1 MPHATGPKIAI
12 VTDSAACIPPAFV
25 QKYDIRIVRYQLIW
39 DGQTYLDGQGLTH
52 AEFYRRFRESQ
63 TYPTTAQPTL
73 GSFVEVYAELAQ
85 EAEGIVPIHIP
96 ERLSSAIRTA
106 RIAAREVSPTPVR
119 VIDANAAA
127 GAQAFV
133 ALAAARA
140 AEAGSDLEQVV
151 SVAEE
156 CTKHVGM
163 YAAIETLEHLRRGG
177 RIGQAATL
185 VGSRLRIQPVM
196 TLIEGEVRVV
206 GVTRSR
212 QRAKDC
218 ILDELAQRVGESPI
232 RASVFH
238 ADVAEEAAQL
248 AEQVQ
253 QRFDCTEFFIS
264 EFTPVMGAH
273 TGPGTIGVA
282 FCLEDQQTS

>member
-1 MPHATGPKIAI
+1 M
-12 VTDSAACIPPAFV
+12 
-25 QKYDIRIVRYQLIW
+25 
-39 DGQTYLDGQGLTH
+39 
-52 AEFYRRFRESQ
+52 
-63 TYPTTAQPTL
+63 
-73 GSFVEVYAELAQ
+73 
-85 EAEGIVPIHIP
+85 
-96 ERLSSAIRTA
+96 
-106 RIAAREVSPTPVR
+106 R